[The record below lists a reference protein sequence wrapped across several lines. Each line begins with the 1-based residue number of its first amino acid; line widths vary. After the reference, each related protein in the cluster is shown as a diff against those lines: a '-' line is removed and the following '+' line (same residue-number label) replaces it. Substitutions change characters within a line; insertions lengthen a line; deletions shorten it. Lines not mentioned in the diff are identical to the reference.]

1 MEINQCLQI
10 IQQIKKN
17 KGKNFII
24 NKKKNEPKKNEQINN
39 NQDMNDNISIKYN
52 SGSINQNNESD
63 NNSMIQ
69 QMSKDSKGSYEREQY
84 DMFN

>member
-1 MEINQCLQI
+1 MQI

-17 KGKNFII
+17 KGKNIII
-24 NKKKNEPKKNEQINN
+24 NKKKNDTKKNEQIKS
-39 NQDMNDNISIKYN
+39 NQDLNDNISIKYN
-52 SGSINQNNESD
+52 SGSVNQNNYESD